1 MVGSKKKWIVIGIA
15 VVSVIIIGIVIF
27 ACTET
32 TGGLSEAQI
41 SSLETELLKEYQAEA
56 AVFER
61 DNFRGTYQLDLH
73 VLGTDK
79 IDGGLR
85 VYGYESCGYFID
97 FRGKAYEDS
106 AGSGPIVCDIET
118 NGDDVKII
126 KRYGDGISIDE
137 EMEMM
142 PFLAKVRMRDIDTD
156 DERRDSGLYEK
167 VENELGVPV
176 EKEYTL
182 SIEGDKYEIYDW
194 DTDLVIIDE
203 GELTEEEKN

>member
-1 MVGSKKKWIVIGIA
+1 MVGSKNKWIVIGIA
-15 VVSVIIIGIVIF
+15 VISVIVIGIVIY

-41 SSLETELLKEYQAEA
+41 SNLETELLKEYRTED
-56 AVFER
+56 FEEY
-61 DNFRGTYQLDLH
+61 NFRGTQQLDLN
-73 VLGTDK
+73 VFGTEK

-85 VYGYESCGYFID
+85 LYGYESFGYFID
-97 FRGKAYEDS
+97 FRGKAYEE
-106 AGSGPIVCDIET
+106 SGGRGPVVCDIEID
-118 NGDDVKII
+118 GDDVTVI
-126 KRYGDGISIDE
+126 KRYGEGVTEDVE
-137 EMEMM
+137 KEMM